1 MLKGKNNKIYIV
13 EHGVVKIKE
22 TEKRMM
28 PKEEVDENP
37 FSNYTLWGR
46 QEALSDRV
54 RIHKKEHDKRFTDLE
69 EKVGQIEATYETR
82 PRRSTVD
89 TEEVAV
95 CKENQEA
102 FRKLLPA
109 LLKDPNKRD
118 CYVAIW
124 EGREWDS
131 DENEFVLAKRMFGSV
146 GADKSFFIG
155 LVSSTEPYL
164 RLPSPRR
171 LG

>member
-1 MLKGKNNKIYIV
+1 MLKGTENVQLPNIAKGVEQIV
-13 EHGVVKIKE
+13 PIEGEDIDKDPLDPINLFTRVEEYLERTKKLEDMIGRLDYAMRPQISTADSKE
-22 TEKRMM
+22 
-28 PKEEVDENP
+28 V
-37 FSNYTLWGR
+37 
-46 QEALSDRV
+46 
-54 RIHKKEHDKRFTDLE
+54 
-69 EKVGQIEATYETR
+69 
-82 PRRSTVD
+82 TV
-89 TEEVAV
+89 
-95 CKENQEA
+95 CNENQEA

-155 LVSSTEPYL
+155 LVSSTEPYR